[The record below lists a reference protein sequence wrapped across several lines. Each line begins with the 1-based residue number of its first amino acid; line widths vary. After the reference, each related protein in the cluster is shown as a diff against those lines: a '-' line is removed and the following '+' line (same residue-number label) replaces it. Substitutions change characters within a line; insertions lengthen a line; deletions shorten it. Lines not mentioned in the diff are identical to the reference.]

1 MPLETTAYAEYKFPV
16 KITFTCAKCGKE
28 ACLTEDVFL
37 RTTIGGRISTRDA
50 ETLLRNTLPT
60 DAQEQM
66 AHIARQ
72 MEKGCLMPYDSGKG
86 MDIRHPLLKLKCPA
100 CHALQAANAGGKNLV
115 LRGRS
120 ALTKAIIALTFVLIL
135 AWGVGMGVVLS
146 RSPVEP
152 MGFLY
157 VTAACIAAGVLL
169 GAVHKAVRKRA
180 LREPAFMEKHF
191 GAVLNDGVYADF
203 TPYGLEKVRINSKK

>member
-16 KITFTCAKCGKE
+16 VITFSCAKCGKE
-28 ACLTEDVFL
+28 ARLTEDVFL
-37 RTTIGGRISTRDA
+37 RTTMGGRISARDA
-50 ETLLRNTLPT
+50 EALLRTTLPT

-66 AHIARQ
+66 VHISQQ
-72 MEKGCLMPYDSGKG
+72 MEKGILMPYDSRKG

-100 CHALQAANAGGKNLV
+100 CHALQAANAGGKNLT

-120 ALTKAIIALTFVLIL
+120 ALPKAITALTFALIL
-135 AWGVGMGVVLS
+135 AWGVGMGLVLS

-157 VTAACIAAGVLL
+157 VTLACAAAGVLL
-169 GAVHKAVRKRA
+169 GIAHKAIYKRA

-191 GAVLNDGVYADF
+191 GAVLNDSVYADF
-203 TPYGLEKVRINSKK
+203 TPYGLEKVRINSKR